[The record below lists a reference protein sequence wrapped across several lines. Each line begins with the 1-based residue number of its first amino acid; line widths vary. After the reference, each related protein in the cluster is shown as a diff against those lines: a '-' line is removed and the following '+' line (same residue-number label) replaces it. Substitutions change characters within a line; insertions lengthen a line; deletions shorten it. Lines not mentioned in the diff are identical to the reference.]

1 MDPKQNLKHVF
12 LIDGSG
18 FIFRAFHALPPMNR
32 PDGVPVNAVFGFTK
46 MIMKLIEDTNA
57 DHLAVIFD
65 EARKTF
71 RNEIF
76 SDYKANR
83 PPPPE
88 ELIPQFDLVRE
99 ATKALNIPMFSK
111 VGFEADDIIATFAKQ
126 ATEKGAEVT
135 IVSSDKDL
143 MQLVGPKVK
152 MFDAMKNRIIGV
164 EQVIEKFGVGPEKV
178 IDIQSLAGDSS
189 DNIPGVA
196 GIGVKTAAQLINEYG
211 DLDTLLARAG
221 EIKQPK
227 RREALL
233 EHADMARIS
242 RQLVT
247 LRQDV
252 PVAFSISNLKQQKP
266 TPEKLLSF
274 LNKQGFKSLV
284 SAISS
289 KYQYNQNSH
298 ENDNEGSKE
307 PTYELVQTLE
317 RLSTWINLATKAG
330 IVAIDTETTGL
341 NTKQSALVG
350 ISLCVEPGQAC
361 YIPLKHKSPNKQ
373 RDLNLS
379 PEQQQSEK
387 RESILQLA
395 LNEVLKLLK
404 PMLED
409 SGILKVGQ
417 NIKFDNH
424 ILAQYNIKITPFDD
438 TMLLSYC
445 LNGGLHSHG
454 MDELAKRLLG
464 IETIKFKDIVGTGKA
479 QITFDYVPIEEAVKY
494 AAEDADVTLRL
505 HKILKDRLS
514 REKMVG
520 VYERIERP
528 LISILQ
534 QMEAHGI
541 KINAQELKRLSAE
554 FDERLKILETEIFS
568 NTGIEFNL
576 ASPKQLGEILFDKLK
591 ISGGKKNKAGAYST
605 SAEVL
610 ERLVGEGHQ
619 LPEKVLQWRQLAK
632 LKSTYTNSLI
642 EQIDPNSNR
651 IHTSYRQAVA
661 STGRLASTE
670 PNLQNI
676 PIRSHEGR
684 KIRRAFISSP
694 GTQLLSADYSQIEL
708 RLLAHVAKID
718 ALKEAF
724 HAGKDIH
731 AITASQVFG
740 VPVNGMDPMIRRQ
753 AKAIN
758 FGIIYGISAFGLA
771 RQLGISNTDA
781 SDYIAKYFARYPGIQ
796 EYMDTTKNYA
806 AKFGFVFTPF
816 GRKCH
821 VPNITA
827 KIPNLKNM
835 AERTAINAPIQGGA
849 ADIIKRAMISLPN
862 ALAQESLSAK
872 MLLQVH
878 DELIFEVQD
887 DELDTTM
894 SVVKKT
900 MESAAYLD
908 VPLLVDMGA
917 GLNWDDA
924 H

>member
-514 REKMVG
+514 REK
-520 VYERIERP
+520 
-528 LISILQ
+528 
-534 QMEAHGI
+534 
-541 KINAQELKRLSAE
+541 N
-554 FDERLKILETEIFS
+554 
-568 NTGIEFNL
+568 
-576 ASPKQLGEILFDKLK
+576 
-591 ISGGKKNKAGAYST
+591 GGC
-605 SAEVL
+605 L
-610 ERLVGEGHQ
+610 
-619 LPEKVLQWRQLAK
+619 
-632 LKSTYTNSLI
+632 
-642 EQIDPNSNR
+642 
-651 IHTSYRQAVA
+651 
-661 STGRLASTE
+661 
-670 PNLQNI
+670 
-676 PIRSHEGR
+676 
-684 KIRRAFISSP
+684 
-694 GTQLLSADYSQIEL
+694 
-708 RLLAHVAKID
+708 
-718 ALKEAF
+718 
-724 HAGKDIH
+724 
-731 AITASQVFG
+731 
-740 VPVNGMDPMIRRQ
+740 
-753 AKAIN
+753 
-758 FGIIYGISAFGLA
+758 
-771 RQLGISNTDA
+771 
-781 SDYIAKYFARYPGIQ
+781 
-796 EYMDTTKNYA
+796 
-806 AKFGFVFTPF
+806 
-816 GRKCH
+816 
-821 VPNITA
+821 
-827 KIPNLKNM
+827 
-835 AERTAINAPIQGGA
+835 
-849 ADIIKRAMISLPN
+849 
-862 ALAQESLSAK
+862 
-872 MLLQVH
+872 
-878 DELIFEVQD
+878 
-887 DELDTTM
+887 
-894 SVVKKT
+894 
-900 MESAAYLD
+900 
-908 VPLLVDMGA
+908 
-917 GLNWDDA
+917 
-924 H
+924 